1 MLYYFILVYFMHNKL
16 LDSTLEENAFLK
28 FSEWAIGFIWAYAL
42 TNPGMNALRTP
53 ICCEMVN
60 LINGKE
66 VTFADFKFDR
76 ANLKGVIKNYR
87 FLN

>member
-1 MLYYFILVYFMHNKL
+1 
-16 LDSTLEENAFLK
+16 
-28 FSEWAIGFIWAYAL
+28 
-42 TNPGMNALRTP
+42 MNALRTP